1 MLRHIVKRWRQ
12 FIADTAPVKPEPV
25 ERRSFR
31 VTDEAVSAAGRS
43 PSTMVARK
51 LRAPELPPGVIP
63 AQDSQERATDMMAM
77 DDATMAPV
85 WGWAN
90 MMAGFGCGLYFP
102 GYPYLAELFQRS
114 EYRAPSETMA
124 KEMTR
129 KWIKLKSTG
138 EGDKSAKLER
148 MNADIKQFGLQKI
161 FRDAALWSRAFG
173 RAQVYINIKDQDD
186 KRNVPL
192 VIDKA
197 TIKQGSLL
205 GFKVIEP
212 MWTTPVTWNSI
223 DPTRDDFYKPTMW
236 YVLGRQTHATRL
248 MTFIP
253 HDVPDLLKPSYN
265 FGGISD
271 TQLVEPYVNR
281 WLRTCDGVN
290 QLINNFSKMVLLTD
304 MSSVLAGG
312 NGEDVLRRLQMA
324 VQTGNNQGFFA
335 ANKESEDLKNVAVP
349 LSGLHELQAQSQ
361 EHMSMP
367 THIPLVKLTGITP
380 SGLNASSDGE
390 IQVFYD
396 YVHADQESDFT
407 THMDKSL
414 DLIQLNAFGEIDP
427 DITYEYVELTEP
439 DGEALARQ
447 RKTDAEAGV
456 GYIDAGVISPEEERE
471 RLASDPTS
479 GYDNLSGPPPEPP
492 EDPALV
498 PGEGDGGDQ

>member
-173 RAQVYINIKDQDD
+173 RAQVYINIKDPVSYTHLCSLQSGAES
-186 KRNVPL
+186 L
-192 VIDKA
+192 S
-197 TIKQGSLL
+197 TITENFGLMAAAINASRA
-205 GFKVIEP
+205 V
-212 MWTTPVTWNSI
+212 
-223 DPTRDDFYKPTMW
+223 PTRP
-236 YVLGRQTHATRL
+236 RR
-248 MTFIP
+248 
-253 HDVPDLLKPSYN
+253 VPS
-265 FGGISD
+265 
-271 TQLVEPYVNR
+271 
-281 WLRTCDGVN
+281 
-290 QLINNFSKMVLLTD
+290 
-304 MSSVLAGG
+304 
-312 NGEDVLRRLQMA
+312 
-324 VQTGNNQGFFA
+324 
-335 ANKESEDLKNVAVP
+335 
-349 LSGLHELQAQSQ
+349 
-361 EHMSMP
+361 
-367 THIPLVKLTGITP
+367 
-380 SGLNASSDGE
+380 
-390 IQVFYD
+390 
-396 YVHADQESDFT
+396 
-407 THMDKSL
+407 
-414 DLIQLNAFGEIDP
+414 
-427 DITYEYVELTEP
+427 
-439 DGEALARQ
+439 
-447 RKTDAEAGV
+447 
-456 GYIDAGVISPEEERE
+456 
-471 RLASDPTS
+471 TS
-479 GYDNLSGPPPEPP
+479 
-492 EDPALV
+492 
-498 PGEGDGGDQ
+498 